1 MQTIDQVQA
10 AWDAMDRQG
19 QLEAWDSFTR
29 AIDYGEQG
37 YHPFYLILW
46 SQWVKGDEP
55 FPVEGVSGLD
65 VDDLEIGHDDF
76 LFSTAIDQSNF
87 DYLPF

>member
-55 FPVEGVSGLD
+55 FMVDDVTGLD
-65 VDDLEIGHDDF
+65 VQDIEVGDDDY
-76 LFSTAIDQSNF
+76 LFMTSVDQSSF
-87 DYLPF
+87 EHLPY

>member
-1 MQTIDQVQA
+1 MQTINQVQA

-37 YHPFYLILW
+37 YHPYYLILW
-46 SQWVKGDEP
+46 SLWVKGDEP
-55 FPVEGVSGLD
+55 FPVDGVNDID
-65 VDDLEIGHDDF
+65 VQDEEFGDDDY
-76 LFSTAIDQSNF
+76 LFMTSVDQSSF
-87 DYLPF
+87 EHLPF